1 MWFDILKAPVQMEL
15 DIDPNLLSMPHG
27 MRNPKPQSIDYDN
40 NYKDK
45 KIITE
50 QSSDSGSD
58 DSGSDDS
65 DVGEQWRS
73 IRSLMVQS
81 PRGPKKRQLVQA
93 LSILATAAIDPVN
106 QKNLAIQAKQK
117 LKEAFPTEG

>member
-1 MWFDILKAPVQMEL
+1 MWFDILKTQMQL
-15 DIDPNLLSMPHG
+15 DTRTIQDGSGLIK
-27 MRNPKPQSIDYDN
+27 PKPQSIDYDN

>member
-1 MWFDILKAPVQMEL
+1 MWFDILKTQMRL
-15 DIDPNLLSMPHG
+15 DTRLIQNPSG
-27 MRNPKPQSIDYDN
+27 MIKPKPQIIDYDDDS
-40 NYKDK
+40 KDK
-45 KIITE
+45 NIITE
-50 QSSDSGSD
+50 ESSDGGSD

-93 LSILATAAIDPVN
+93 LSILANASIDPVN
-106 QKNLAIQAKQK
+106 QKNIAITAKKK
-117 LKEAFPTEG
+117 LQEAFPQVS

>member
-1 MWFDILKAPVQMEL
+1 MWFDILKVQMEL
-15 DIDPNLLSMPHG
+15 DTTHIPYNPTPG
-27 MRNPKPQSIDYDN
+27 IKRPKPQIIDYDDDS
-40 NYKDK
+40 KDK
-45 KIITE
+45 NIITE
-50 QSSDSGSD
+50 ESSDEGSD

-93 LSILATAAIDPVN
+93 LQILANASIDPVN

>member
-1 MWFDILKAPVQMEL
+1 MWFDVLKAPVQMEL
-15 DIDPNLLSMPHG
+15 DINPSMLSMPHG
-27 MRNPKPQSIDYDN
+27 MRKPKS
-40 NYKDK
+40 
-45 KIITE
+45 KITQMPEKNTTTNISET
-50 QSSDSGSD
+50 SDEGSD

-93 LSILATAAIDPVN
+93 LSILANASIDPVN
-106 QKNLAIQAKQK
+106 QKNLAIQAKRK

>member
-1 MWFDILKAPVQMEL
+1 MWF
-15 DIDPNLLSMPHG
+15 NLLKTQMQLDTRFVQNPSG
-27 MRNPKPQSIDYDN
+27 MRTPKTNIQIPEPN
-40 NYKDK
+40 
-45 KIITE
+45 ITTNVLE
-50 QSSDSGSD
+50 QSSDGGSD

-65 DVGEQWRS
+65 DVGETWRNT
-73 IRSLMVQS
+73 RSLMVQS

-93 LSILATAAIDPVN
+93 LSILANASIDPVN